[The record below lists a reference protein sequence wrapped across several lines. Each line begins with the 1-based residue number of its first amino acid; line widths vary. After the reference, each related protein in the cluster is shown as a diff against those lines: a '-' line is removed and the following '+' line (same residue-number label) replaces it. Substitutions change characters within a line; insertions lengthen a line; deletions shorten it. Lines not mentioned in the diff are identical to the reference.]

1 MGSNQALGRISA
13 WGGESQEAIIAMLEK
28 GSNSYQGGAYN
39 GGSNGAGRSS
49 IVHHRIVDNPGGDAG
64 TRPALFSGILPGDY
78 TRIAATGRV
87 KEFAR
92 GEVLYLEGDSIHQVL
107 LLTAGLVKL
116 NKLGLSGT
124 EVILRLGVPGDVL
137 GALGVFSA
145 GSHCTTAQAFRQCRA
160 LVWDVSSFK
169 ALVERF
175 PVLHQNMARILGG
188 HLLELEE
195 RFREVATERV
205 GPRVARQVLR
215 LMEQVGKSVDGGV
228 EIGLSREELAQMTG
242 TTLFTVSRLLSAWEA
257 RGMVRPRREAVAI
270 YDVPSLRAV
279 GRGDESLC
287 VVESAPIR
295 KPSYQKALSAIA

>member
-1 MGSNQALGRISA
+1 MT
-13 WGGESQEAIIAMLEK
+13 AMWEK
-28 GSNSYQGGAYN
+28 GSSQNPEGPYADR
-39 GGSNGAGRSS
+39 SNGADRPMA
-49 IVHHRIVDNPGGDAG
+49 HHRIGDNHGGTAG
-64 TRPALFSGILPGDY
+64 ARPALFSGILPEDY
-78 TRIAATGRV
+78 TRIAATARI

-92 GEVLYLEGDSIHQVL
+92 GEVLYLEGDSIRQVL
-107 LLTAGLVKL
+107 LLTSGLVKL
-116 NKLGLSGT
+116 NKLGTSGT

-137 GALGVFSA
+137 GALGLFSA

-160 LVWDVSSFK
+160 LVWDTSSFK
-169 ALVERF
+169 VLVARF

-215 LMEQVGKSVDGGV
+215 LMEQIGTPVDGAV

-270 YDVPSLRAV
+270 CDVQSLCAI
-279 GRGDESLC
+279 GKGDESLYSVEP
-287 VVESAPIR
+287 VVGR
-295 KPSYQKALSAIA
+295 KPSYQQGLSANA